1 VLLDEQQALQMAFS
15 SMEMK
20 MRELQNE
27 NVELVTRWMALKAK
41 DADRMN
47 AENEEFV
54 RLKQE
59 RERLEL
65 IRAATEAAPPVSLGP
80 KPRYSVSRAC
90 SCAVI
95 LSCRHLRL
103 SSTSERTSYCVQVLQ
118 AIFLSLCLLCA
129 TFSGGLT

>member
-1 VLLDEQQALQMAFS
+1 MLLDEQQALQMAFS
-15 SMEMK
+15 SMEGK

-59 RERLEL
+59 KERLEL
-65 IRAATEAAPPVSLGP
+65 MKAAAEGAHEVTLSP
-80 KPRYSVSRAC
+80 KPRFASSGHF
-90 SCAVI
+90 VI
-95 LSCRHLRL
+95 
-103 SSTSERTSYCVQVLQ
+103 
-118 AIFLSLCLLCA
+118 
-129 TFSGGLT
+129 

>member
-1 VLLDEQQALQMAFS
+1 MAFS

-54 RLKQE
+54 RVKQQKERFELLK
-59 RERLEL
+59 
-65 IRAATEAAPPVSLGP
+65 AATDGVTDVSLGP
-80 KPRYSVSRAC
+80 KPR
-90 SCAVI
+90 
-95 LSCRHLRL
+95 
-103 SSTSERTSYCVQVLQ
+103 
-118 AIFLSLCLLCA
+118 
-129 TFSGGLT
+129 

>member
-1 VLLDEQQALQMAFS
+1 VTLQVLLDEQQALQMAFS

-54 RLKQE
+54 RLKHE

-65 IRAATEAAPPVSLGP
+65 MRAATEGVAELALGP
-80 KPRYSVSRAC
+80 KPRYVLNCSLLSVTL
-90 SCAVI
+90 I
-95 LSCRHLRL
+95 LS
-103 SSTSERTSYCVQVLQ
+103 
-118 AIFLSLCLLCA
+118 
-129 TFSGGLT
+129 

>member
-1 VLLDEQQALQMAFS
+1 MAFTS
-15 SMEMK
+15 LEMK

-59 RERLEL
+59 KERLEL
-65 IRAATEAAPPVSLGP
+65 MKAVTEGVADVTLGP
-80 KPRYSVSRAC
+80 K
-90 SCAVI
+90 
-95 LSCRHLRL
+95 LR
-103 SSTSERTSYCVQVLQ
+103 
-118 AIFLSLCLLCA
+118 
-129 TFSGGLT
+129 

>member
-1 VLLDEQQALQMAFS
+1 VLLDEQQALQMAFTS
-15 SMEMK
+15 LELK

-54 RLKQE
+54 RMKQD

-65 IRAATEAAPPVSLGP
+65 MKAATEGVAEVTLGP
-80 KPRYSVSRAC
+80 KPRYSRQLHLSYVTISVSL
-90 SCAVI
+90 I
-95 LSCRHLRL
+95 DLY
-103 SSTSERTSYCVQVLQ
+103 STFAES
-118 AIFLSLCLLCA
+118 
-129 TFSGGLT
+129 

>member
-1 VLLDEQQALQMAFS
+1 MAFS

-65 IRAATEAAPPVSLGP
+65 LRAATEGAPAVTLGP
-80 KPRYSVSRAC
+80 KPRYSFT
-90 SCAVI
+90 AVP
-95 LSCRHLRL
+95 LVNVFVQQAV
-103 SSTSERTSYCVQVLQ
+103 RTSPCQ
-118 AIFLSLCLLCA
+118 LSLSFG
-129 TFSGGLT
+129 TFRLEYFFK

>member
-1 VLLDEQQALQMAFS
+1 MFAALQVLLDEQQALQMAYS
-15 SMEMK
+15 SLELK

-47 AENEEFV
+47 AENDEFL

-65 IRAATEAAPPVSLGP
+65 IRAAAEASAEVRIDSR
-80 KPRYSVSRAC
+80 PRYDAHSTPVLL
-90 SCAVI
+90 SCAWFPCI
-95 LSCRHLRL
+95 LESHG
-103 SSTSERTSYCVQVLQ
+103 
-118 AIFLSLCLLCA
+118 I
-129 TFSGGLT
+129 

>member
-15 SMEMK
+15 SLELR

-47 AENEEFV
+47 AENEEFLK
-54 RLKQE
+54 LKQE

-65 IRAATEAAPPVSLGP
+65 LRAATEAAPVVSLGP
-80 KPRYSVSRAC
+80 KPRY
-90 SCAVI
+90 I
-95 LSCRHLRL
+95 L
-103 SSTSERTSYCVQVLQ
+103 
-118 AIFLSLCLLCA
+118 I
-129 TFSGGLT
+129 

>member
-1 VLLDEQQALQMAFS
+1 
-15 SMEMK
+15 

-59 RERLEL
+59 RERVEL
-65 IRAATEAAPPVSLGP
+65 MKAATDGIEVTLGP
-80 KPRYSVSRAC
+80 KPRYPSTRTCCLSVNN
-90 SCAVI
+90 I
-95 LSCRHLRL
+95 L
-103 SSTSERTSYCVQVLQ
+103 
-118 AIFLSLCLLCA
+118 
-129 TFSGGLT
+129 